1 MDEKLQE
8 LIRMPYHLATIRRRK
23 GPCKEEQVTINFAFS
38 CVCSIKKISKGETL
52 SMKNIWVKRPG
63 TGNIAAKHFKDV
75 IGKKAKRNIPEDEQL
90 SWEDFE

>member
-1 MDEKLQE
+1 
-8 LIRMPYHLATIRRRK
+8 
-23 GPCKEEQVTINFAFS
+23 
-38 CVCSIKKISKGETL
+38 
-52 SMKNIWVKRPG
+52 MKNIWVKRPG